1 MKTLMVLLLVMIA
14 ALAGCA
20 TKSNADARARQAF
33 AAGQQ
38 QTFAQINEARRTSIL
53 FIGPVRQ
60 REVPWSDGLTLA
72 QAVAAAGYTDAR
84 DPRNIFVN
92 RQRIRIPF
100 DPQALLRGKD
110 LLLEPGD
117 TIEIYP

>member
-1 MKTLMVLLLVMIA
+1 MAMAV

-20 TKSNADARARQAF
+20 TKPDADARARQAF

-38 QTFAQINEARRTSIL
+38 QAFTQITEARRTSIL

-60 REVPWSDGLTLA
+60 REIPWSDGLTLA
-72 QAVAAAGYTDAR
+72 QAVAAAGYTDTR
-84 DPRNIFVN
+84 DPRNIFVD
-92 RQRIRIPF
+92 RQRVRIPF
-100 DPQALLRGKD
+100 DPQALLQGKD
-110 LLLEPGD
+110 LPLEPGD